1 MFKRIGLAALAIGL
15 LAAGSRASA
24 QSADSLKQVA
34 VVSIAPYDE
43 LLEDANFLGALAG
56 KNDLAQ
62 MLEGLLA
69 GFTGGVGSE
78 GLGKDRPWGAAVLT
92 DGASFQVVGMLPV
105 ADFEKLL
112 SAASA
117 NLPEP
122 VESDGVY
129 QFQVGPMALAVKHEG
144 DWAYLSQ
151 NAQHLQNLP
160 KDPAKLLAP
169 IAKDYDV
176 AVRFYVANVPEA
188 FRQQGLAMIRG
199 GLQMGLQQQAGETDA
214 QFEVRR
220 RMVENQLETFEK
232 SAAEIDQIT
241 LGVDVDAQEKQ
252 VHLDLDT
259 TVLPGSSLAK
269 QLAAQANAKTNFAG
283 FASDDA
289 AAYFSVASKLGPDD
303 IKQTLEQL
311 SGVRSQ
317 LERAIDE
324 EENLPD
330 ETAKGKIKEVAGKLL
345 DAFEA
350 TIKSGSIDAGG
361 RLQLGDTLTFAAGGY
376 VADGA
381 ELEKAFKELVALAK
395 NEPDFP
401 GVKFDAEKYKD
412 VRFHTT
418 SVPVKEEEG
427 QKVLGETLD
436 VVVGIGPK
444 AGYLAIGQEGLE
456 LLKQVIDES
465 AKQPGAAV
473 PPMQVN
479 VSLAPIFKFAA
490 EKGEEPQVA
499 MLAEAL
505 AQAGGQDHVK
515 LTVTPV
521 TNGQKVRLLLE
532 QGVLE
537 ALGQAGKLSQGQAVG
552 AGF

>member
-1 MFKRIGLAALAIGL
+1 
-15 LAAGSRASA
+15 
-24 QSADSLKQVA
+24 
-34 VVSIAPYDE
+34 
-43 LLEDANFLGALAG
+43 
-56 KNDLAQ
+56 
-62 MLEGLLA
+62 
-69 GFTGGVGSE
+69 
-78 GLGKDRPWGAAVLT
+78 
-92 DGASFQVVGMLPV
+92 
-105 ADFEKLL
+105 
-112 SAASA
+112 
-117 NLPEP
+117 
-122 VESDGVY
+122 
-129 QFQVGPMALAVKHEG
+129 LAVKHEG
-144 DWAYLSQ
+144 DWAYISQ
-151 NAQHLQNLP
+151 SPQHLRNLP

-176 AVRFYVANVPEA
+176 AVRFYLANVPEA

-199 GLQMGLQQQAGETDA
+199 GLQMGMQQQPGETDA

-220 RMVENQLETFEK
+220 RMIENQLETFEK
-232 SAAEIDQIT
+232 SAAEIDQFT
-241 LGVDVDAQEKQ
+241 LGLDIDSEQKQ
-252 VHLDLDT
+252 VHLDFDLA
-259 TVLPGSSLAK
+259 VLPGSALAK

-289 AAYFSVASKLGPDD
+289 AAYLSVASKLGPDD
-303 IKQTLEQL
+303 IQQTLSQL
-311 SGVRSQ
+311 EGLRGQ

-330 ETAKGKIKEVAGKLL
+330 ETAKDKIKEVAGKLI
-345 DAFEA
+345 DAFEN
-350 TIKSGSIDAGG
+350 TVKSGSIDGGG

-401 GVKFDAEKYKD
+401 GIKFDAEKYKD

-418 SVPVKEEEG
+418 SVPVKDEEG

-436 VVVGIGPK
+436 VVVGIGPQ
-444 AGYLAIGQEGLE
+444 AGYLAIGEQGLD

-465 AKQPGAAV
+465 AKRPGAAV

-479 VSLAPIFKFAA
+479 VALAPIFKFAA

-505 AQAGGQDHVK
+505 SQAAGQDHVK
-515 LTVTPV
+515 LTVIPV

-537 ALGQAGKLSQGQAVG
+537 ALGQAGQMSQGQAVG